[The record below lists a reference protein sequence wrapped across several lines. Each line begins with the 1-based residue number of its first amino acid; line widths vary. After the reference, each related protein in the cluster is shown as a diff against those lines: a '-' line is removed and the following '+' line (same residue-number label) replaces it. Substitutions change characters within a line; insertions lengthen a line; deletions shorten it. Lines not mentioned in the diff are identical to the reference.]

1 MSIRG
6 SQSQVGDLEESLAAL
21 SVLEENL
28 KKTDLLTE
36 KMSTLLSTVFDARLG
51 KLEENIKPMYNTT
64 RDLTQISQSLFP
76 FLLCDVDSV
85 DIDLTIAAMDD
96 MRKNFDTVPREEAI
110 IRAGY
115 VNVKKRKL
123 MDSPKQNISE
133 YLGSITRLQ
142 ASLGTL
148 SRSNIRSADN
158 VQMQMVL

>member
-28 KKTDLLTE
+28 KKTDVLTE
-36 KMSTLLSTVFDARLG
+36 KMATLLSTVFDARLG

-85 DIDLTIAAMDD
+85 DIDLTIAAMDN

-115 VNVKKRKL
+115 VYLWEKK
-123 MDSPKQNISE
+123 
-133 YLGSITRLQ
+133 
-142 ASLGTL
+142 
-148 SRSNIRSADN
+148 ADE
-158 VQMQMVL
+158 